1 MRAGVGEVP
10 CTWSVTPSA
19 PDWERLLAICELL
32 SVSRTKEPPVSELPA
47 VHGALAAKATTNAS
61 AGDTSIACTVAVYFP
76 AGPLGVPPTGGAPFR
91 GACSTPLGAFMERG
105 MKLAGEQGATLVVA
119 PGGVWS

>member
-47 VHGALAAKATTNAS
+47 VHGALAANATTNAS
-61 AGDTSIACTVAVYFP
+61 AGETSMACTVAVYFP
-76 AGPLGVPPTGGAPFR
+76 AGPPRVPPPRGGPLREA
-91 GACSTPLGAFMERG
+91 GSTPLGALLG
-105 MKLAGEQGATLVVA
+105 GVMKLPPEAIAALILP
-119 PGGVWS
+119 PG